1 MPLQTKM
8 RIGFGVLVI
17 LLFAWTGWQALEF
30 ARLAR
35 YLPVAM
41 SGLGVVIGILTVT
54 TDVLNYR
61 RQGAAAA
68 GDVPETAALHG
79 AEQRELAIREGE
91 LDPDAEDTPEDPR
104 RIAQRSVMMFGWV
117 AGYALA
123 IWVLGILAASALF
136 LLVFLLV
143 VARSGWVLPVV
154 GTALMLLAMVV
165 LSEALNLYWP
175 SYLLQDVFGALMS

>member
-8 RIGFGVLVI
+8 RVGFGVLVI

-35 YLPVAM
+35 YMPAAM
-41 SGLGVVIGILTVT
+41 SGIGVVIGVLTVT
-54 TDVLNYR
+54 TDLLNWR
-61 RQGAAAA
+61 RQGVAAA

-79 AEQRELAIREGE
+79 AEQREIAIREGE
-91 LDPDAEDTPEDPR
+91 LDPEAEGTPEDPR

-117 AGYALA
+117 AGYVLA
-123 IWVLGILAASALF
+123 IWVLGILVASALF

-154 GTALMLLAMVV
+154 GTVLMLLGMVV
-165 LSEALNLYWP
+165 LSEALNLHWP
-175 SYLLQDVFGALMS
+175 PYLLQDVFGAFTS